1 MSIKILKPGLFSTIQ
16 DIGRIGYQDLGF
28 SEAGALDYYSL
39 SIAQKLIGN
48 HGPAIEYTLVGPNIE
63 FLTDNTF
70 AIVGG
75 NSEPKLNGNKID
87 LLTVYHVRNG
97 DQLDI
102 GQITEGAR
110 GYIVFG
116 HPLKINK
123 VAQSYSTHVRSGMGG
138 FKGRALKKY
147 DVIATQVNHNYKTN
161 LGKTIDFS
169 SIPDNN
175 YIHVIEGPQINE
187 FDEETIA
194 KFVNSDFKISD
205 QSDRMGYR
213 LKGNTVAPKNSAD
226 IISEPVALG
235 SIQVPNDG
243 NPIILLNDKQTI
255 GGYTKIATVTQL
267 DLRKLAQMKP
277 GDIIQFKWITVEEAS
292 KKLKEFNTKFEQL
305 LKRFDEHPFFNLNH
319 IRHTSNK
326 IAEIIK
332 EDR

>member
-1 MSIKILKPGLFSTIQ
+1 
-16 DIGRIGYQDLGF
+16 
-28 SEAGALDYYSL
+28 
-39 SIAQKLIGN
+39 
-48 HGPAIEYTLVGPNIE
+48 
-63 FLTDNTF
+63 
-70 AIVGG
+70 
-75 NSEPKLNGNKID
+75 
-87 LLTVYHVRNG
+87 
-97 DQLDI
+97 
-102 GQITEGAR
+102 
-110 GYIVFG
+110 
-116 HPLKINK
+116 
-123 VAQSYSTHVRSGMGG
+123 MGG

-194 KFVNSDFKISD
+194 KFVNSEFKISINRSNGI
-205 QSDRMGYR
+205 QI
-213 LKGNTVAPKNSAD
+213 KGNTVAPKNSAD

-277 GDIIQFKWITVEEAS
+277 GDIIQFEWITVEEAS
-292 KKLKEFNTKFEQL
+292 KKLKEFKSKFEQL
-305 LKRFDEHPFFNLNH
+305 LKRFDEQPLFNLNH

>member
-1 MSIKILKPGLFSTIQ
+1 
-16 DIGRIGYQDLGF
+16 
-28 SEAGALDYYSL
+28 
-39 SIAQKLIGN
+39 
-48 HGPAIEYTLVGPNIE
+48 
-63 FLTDNTF
+63 
-70 AIVGG
+70 
-75 NSEPKLNGNKID
+75 
-87 LLTVYHVRNG
+87 
-97 DQLDI
+97 QLDI

-161 LGKTIDFS
+161 LGKTI
-169 SIPDNN
+169 
-175 YIHVIEGPQINE
+175 E
-187 FDEETIA
+187 
-194 KFVNSDFKISD
+194 ISD

-305 LKRFDEHPFFNLNH
+305 LKRFDEQPLFNLNQL
-319 IRHTSNK
+319 RHTSNK

>member
-16 DIGRIGYQDLGF
+16 DIGRLGYQDLGF

-75 NSEPKLNGNKID
+75 DSEPKLNGNKID

-235 SIQVPNDG
+235 SIQ
-243 NPIILLNDKQTI
+243 
-255 GGYTKIATVTQL
+255 L

-305 LKRFDEHPFFNLNH
+305 LKRFDEQPLFNLNQL
-319 IRHTSNK
+319 RHTSNK